1 MAAKV
6 RFGLLVA
13 MFQAMSGD
21 KRSAKKRGRLRA
33 FLDRAYVPSGGR
45 DDYFSA
51 LRLVLPGLDRERGTY
66 GLKEAALAAVLVDA
80 LGIAKDS
87 PDAVRLINWRRGGG
101 GRNAG
106 NFALVAAEVLQRR
119 QGITSGGLTIKEV
132 NDALDRLAATENR
145 SEKAAILSSL
155 IKKTNALEMKW
166 LLMIILKDLKL
177 GISEKSIFDE
187 FHPDAQ
193 DLFNVTCD
201 LKFVC
206 EKLNDRSQRHKRQDI
221 EVGKAV
227 RPQLAMRVRDASAA
241 WKKLHGKQVVAEC
254 KFDGDRIQIHKNGE
268 EIHFFSRSF
277 LDHSEYAPGM
287 SKIIKEN
294 ILVDR
299 CILDGEMLVWDTVL
313 NRFAEFGSNQE
324 IAKAARDGLETDRQ
338 QCIDVAFDIL
348 YAGDTSVIH
357 QSLTERQEIL
367 QKVVKPLKCHLEI
380 LIPTGGLNVRRPSDE
395 PCWSIIAHNL
405 EDVEKFF
412 KDTIDNRDEGIILK
426 DLDSKWEPGDRNG
439 KWLKLKPD
447 YIHAGADLDVI
458 IIGGYYGSGRRGGEV
473 AQFLVGLAVPSDDNS
488 YPKRFLSFCRVGT
501 GLSDEERDA
510 LVTKLKPYFRKN
522 EYPKKPPKFYEV
534 TNDSKERPDVWIE
547 SPDKSV
553 IISVTSD
560 IRTIKS
566 EVFAAPYCLR
576 FPRIQR
582 VRYDKPWHECL
593 DVQAFVDI
601 VHSSNGTTQRAADD
615 NNLENDNTKRS
626 RTNKKGEKKKSASI
640 IPSHLMKTDVSVVEN
655 GGSFS
660 MNLNDSV
667 THCIAAEKKGI
678 KYQAA
683 IRQGRIIHYDW
694 ILDCCKEKRPLHLQ
708 PKHKFPEEIDSYADY
723 YYWDIDIADLKQ
735 IFSNIDKVA
744 DDLNMVSQYKEKHCI
759 DERFCFFQGCC
770 VYFHNTPLVNADY
783 NVISGIALKRMKHD
797 LTMHGGQVC
806 SSIAS
811 ATHLV
816 LVSVLQTYN
825 FDVLYKS
832 FPPAER
838 RYLHDKRLHV
848 VSNKWL
854 EDSVEKQMKLSETAY
869 NLKPDTLEE
878 LEIERSEENVRP
890 LGHKFEE
897 HKEVERANVKYAP
910 RKRSRAASSSR
921 AAKAAPKPVRRT
933 RARRGN
939 QQAKIESEESV
950 PDECQGDQNM
960 DTDYISSEIGK
971 GISNKEQQPSRAAS
985 RPVPRTRARRGN
997 QYAKIDDGE
1006 SEESG
1011 PCETGKQDQKLNVDY
1026 ISKTEAD
1033 SNKKDQGPP
1042 PGAQFVTLGEQEPEG
1057 VKSEAMEE
1065 KPSSP
1070 FHQRTS
1076 AAEVTSSVPGEKIEQ
1091 MVDPLHA
1098 MLLDMIPTLSTTR
1111 PEDAN
1116 RVPPTKIEKE
1126 TPEVGSYISKSSD
1139 IPVPDAGTSGV
1150 PAPEPNAAPPKKKK
1164 VSYKDVAS
1172 ELLKDW

>member
-21 KRSAKKRGRLRA
+21 KSSAKKRGRLRA
-33 FLDRAYVPSGGR
+33 FLDRAYVPCGGR

-51 LRLVLPGLDRERGTY
+51 LRLVLPGLDRERGSY

-87 PDAVRLINWRRGGG
+87 TDAVRLTNWRRGGG

-106 NFALVAAEVLQRR
+106 NFSLVAAEILQRR

-132 NDALDRLAATENR
+132 NDALDRLATTENR
-145 SEKAAILSSL
+145 SEKALILSNL

-177 GISEKSIFDE
+177 GISEKSIFEE

-221 EVGKAV
+221 EIGKAV
-227 RPQLAMRVRDASAA
+227 RPQLALRVRDSSVA

-277 LDHSEYAPGM
+277 LDHTEYAPGM

-324 IAKAARDGLETDRQ
+324 I
-338 QCIDVAFDIL
+338 
-348 YAGDTSVIH
+348 
-357 QSLTERQEIL
+357 
-367 QKVVKPLKCHLEI
+367 
-380 LIPTGGLNVRRPSDE
+380 DE
-395 PCWSIIAHNL
+395 PCWSIIAHNA
-405 EDVEKFF
+405 EDVDKFF
-412 KDTIDNRDEGIILK
+412 KETIENRDEGIVLK

-458 IIGGYYGSGRRGGEV
+458 IIGGYYGSGRQGGEV

-510 LVTKLKPYFRKN
+510 LVTKLNPYFRKN

-534 TNDSKERPDVWIE
+534 TNNSKERPDVWIE

-593 DVQAFVDI
+593 DVQDFVNI
-601 VHSSNGTTQRAADD
+601 PSSY
-615 NNLENDNTKRS
+615 NLEYFHK
-626 RTNKKGEKKKSASI
+626 
-640 IPSHLMKTDVSVVEN
+640 LVVEN

-683 IRQGRIIHYDW
+683 LRQGRIIHYEW
-694 ILDCCKEKRPLHLQ
+694 ILDCCKEKHLLHLH
-708 PKHKFPEEIDSYADY
+708 PRYILFIADFARHKFPEEIDSYADY
-723 YYWDIDIADLKQ
+723 YYWDIEIADLKQ
-735 IFSNIDKVA
+735 IFCNIDKVSG
-744 DDLNMVSQYKEKHCI
+744 DSNMVIQYKKKHCI

-770 VYFHNTPLVNADY
+770 VYLHNAPLVNADY
-783 NVISGIALKRMKHD
+783 NVISDLALKRVKQD

-806 SSIAS
+806 SSIAP

-816 LVSVLQTYN
+816 VVSVLQVYN
-825 FDVLYKS
+825 FDNLYKS

-869 NLKPDTLEE
+869 SLKPDTLEE
-878 LEIERSEENVRP
+878 LEIKRSEENVQP
-890 LGHKFEE
+890 PEHKFEE
-897 HKEVERANVKYAP
+897 HKEVERSHAENMP
-910 RKRSRAASSSR
+910 RKRSRPTSSR
-921 AAKAAPKPVRRT
+921 TARAAPRAVRRI
-933 RARRGN
+933 RPRRGN
-939 QQAKIESEESV
+939 QKAKIGDVESEESG
-950 PDECQGDQNM
+950 PSECQDDENL
-960 DTDYISSEIGK
+960 DTDDTSKIEEGITNKNK
-971 GISNKEQQPSRAAS
+971 GLPAPAS
-985 RPVPRTRARRGN
+985 KPAWRTGATKGN
-997 QYAKIDDGE
+997 QHTKIDDSG

-1011 PCETGKQDQKLNVDY
+1011 PCETAQDDY
-1026 ISKTEAD
+1026 ISKMEVD
-1033 SNKKDQGPP
+1033 NIDNDRGPP
-1042 PGAQFVTLGEQEPEG
+1042 PGAQLFTLGEQEVKG
-1057 VKSEAMEE
+1057 VKLNTVEEKQDSPFQRTTAAEAM
-1065 KPSSP
+1065 SS
-1070 FHQRTS
+1070 T
-1076 AAEVTSSVPGEKIEQ
+1076 PGEKIEQ
-1091 MVDPLHA
+1091 MADPLHA
-1098 MLLDMIPTLSTTR
+1098 MLLDMLPLLGQKRTEDTSKAPLAKAEKDPPAIGSSTSNS
-1111 PEDAN
+1111 E
-1116 RVPPTKIEKE
+1116 ILL
-1126 TPEVGSYISKSSD
+1126 
-1139 IPVPDAGTSGV
+1139 PDAGTSGV
-1150 PAPEPNAAPPKKKK
+1150 PAPEPSAAPPKKKK
-1164 VSYKDVAS
+1164 VSYRDVVS